1 MRLQRAM
8 VLERVNPRPP
18 GGLRRGTVSWSLTQL
33 YRQGMTVGEY
43 LDAVTASGAATQR
56 RAESHLRFDV
66 RHGHV
71 VLSLWG
77 VEIAA
82 TVAPRSGGRAARP
95 AAEPYVPSALSAI
108 LSRFTFG
115 TEFEFLIPRGAARS
129 SVVERLTSAGLPCQD
144 ERYNHALRPHW
155 KLTTDGSLGDYNRG
169 CEVVSPVLS
178 GDDGLRAVATVAH
191 ELRAMRCR
199 ITRSCGFHVHVGL
212 GDRGPTWLRRV
223 YATYAAHEHLID
235 GVVPESRRS
244 NHFCKTIRHYVR
256 RVEQQQTIAD
266 MTAAAR
272 DRFCKVNLQAVVR
285 HGTVEFRQHSG
296 TVEADKACSWVKL
309 MLRICAYAEASDGPV
324 QMCGTLTEFL
334 RMLGCEDDE
343 VAFWEARAAR
353 FAAPAPTS
361 RDPWRDAVYFTG
373 GAPAPSETGSPA
385 EPWHNPELA

>member
-56 RAESHLRFDV
+56 RAESHLRFDI

-77 VEIAA
+77 VEIATT
-82 TVAPRSGGRAARP
+82 TVAPRTRDRAARP
-95 AAEPYVPSALSAI
+95 SAEPYAPPALSAI

-115 TEFEFLIPRGAARS
+115 TEFEFLLPRGEARS
-129 SVVERLTSAGLPCQD
+129 SVVTRLTIAGLSCQD
-144 ERYNHALRPHW
+144 ERYNHELRQHW

-178 GDDGLRAVATVAH
+178 GDDGLRAVATVAR

-199 ITRSCGFHVHVGL
+199 ITRSCGFHVHVGI

-235 GVVPESRRS
+235 GIVPESRRS
-244 NHFCKTIRHYVR
+244 NQFCKTIRHYVR
-256 RVEQQQTIAD
+256 SVEQQQTIAD

-285 HGTVEFRQHSG
+285 HGTVEFRQHAG

-343 VAFWEARAAR
+343 MSFWEARAAR
-353 FAAPAPTS
+353 FAAPAQP
-361 RDPWRDAVYFTG
+361 VF
-373 GAPAPSETGSPA
+373 SETGSPA
-385 EPWHNPELA
+385 DPWYNPELA